1 MTIAVDFERKATK
14 QTNKQTKLQLN
25 KANSSD
31 TEAPCFDLDLAIR
44 NGIVSYQIYD
54 KGGAFNFEMVNF
66 PFLDG
71 DVPCPSTPLLLMVC
85 IFHRLFVLRE
95 GVPMLMTSR
104 AETQFLLLSF

>member
-25 KANSSD
+25 KANSSN

-54 KGGAFNFEMVNF
+54 KGGTFNFEMVNF
-66 PFLDG
+66 LFLDG
-71 DVPCPSTPLLLMVC
+71 DVPCSPLLIVC
-85 IFHRLFVLRE
+85 IFHRLFILRK

-104 AETQFLLLSF
+104 AETQFLLLSC